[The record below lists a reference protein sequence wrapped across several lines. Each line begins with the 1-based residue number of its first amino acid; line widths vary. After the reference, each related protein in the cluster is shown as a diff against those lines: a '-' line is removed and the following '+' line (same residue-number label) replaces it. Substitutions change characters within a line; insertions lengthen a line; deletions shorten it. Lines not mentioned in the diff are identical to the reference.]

1 MAWISPPNT
10 GASNTWVNKDNIK
23 TYNTTTYARGYT
35 SITYTTYR
43 EWITARFDNSP
54 LFKKSIRYR
63 IVNPNITENTAA
75 SVVYKVEISPDG
87 GSYEQ
92 IHEGTIP
99 KGNTFSN
106 AIATNKDV
114 LYCKITIRSGT
125 AGHKAYA
132 DIYYIQAETFDIPS
146 VTTVGASS
154 VSQTGATLRGSITNT
169 GGQNCTSRGFF
180 YKIGSGGTQMTI
192 GNTGSFGTGEFTREL
207 SGLNPATTYY
217 YQAFA
222 YSPNVGTGTGVW
234 RTFTTQSP
242 PSAPSVTVSDATK
255 VTVDSA
261 QLNGRISS
269 INGATCSVRGFQ
281 WKKGVDGT
289 VYNVYDSGSFGVGDF
304 NKTITGLDDETE
316 YYFRSYATNAYGT
329 TYSSSWKTFTTLVI
343 LPPSVDTLD
352 VEENTH
358 NSAILRGEVTFSD
371 ERPIIEVGFEYRL
384 GVDGELFYTA
394 EQGDDFG
401 EEEFELPI
409 FGLIH
414 YAEYHYRAYAKSDSG
429 KAYGEWKS
437 FWTDASIP
445 VVETLSCSGI
455 RSTSVTANARLISTG
470 GKDCTERGFCYTDED
485 RDPDT
490 NDTKVNETS
499 VPGFDI
505 GDFSLEITGLTP
517 NTNYRIRS
525 YVINEE
531 GIAYGSSV
539 YITGYVFTP
548 NATTYFT
555 NFFNKCYIVNGVDG
569 VVKYDGQFVNKVG
582 ITPPETQASGTASG
596 SGSGLG
602 AGDYKFV
609 YTFVD
614 YHGYES
620 NPSPD
625 SDAIPTSAEEKI
637 TLTIGVSEDP
647 KIVKRN
653 IYRTAVNGGTYY
665 YDGTVD
671 DNTSTS
677 YESTKADIA
686 LGSLLEIDHYPP
698 PEGSH
703 LIAKKGNRILIGY
716 KDDLVL
722 SKLVDV
728 EYFPPDWFI
737 KTSLRQTITGIAEQ
751 LDTLPVFTENSVER
765 LLGTDEDNF
774 VFKNAYSK
782 RGCYAPRSVVSC
794 ENIIVFL
801 SSDGIYYFDGEHVGS
816 FNLRLNRYV
825 KENVNLKYIHKAAG
839 VYYNH
844 LYMVSYPK
852 GNSTVNN
859 ETIYVNIANR
869 TTGIY
874 DFAFSCYSNW
884 DRGGDNNELFGGSVR
899 DGTIYQIDNNLTK
912 DENYFINCQD
922 ETDFM
927 DFGYPEVFKQ
937 FYHVYIK
944 VKSTQPT
951 VLTMYYTL
959 DDNEELEKDIAIEA
973 DRTRWYKID
982 LEGGGQRGRAIK
994 LRPYINDPYDVTF
1007 CGYMIV
1013 FDIEGIEYA

>member
-1 MAWISPPNT
+1 MAWISAT
-10 GASNTWVNKDNIK
+10 SVSIVGSWVNKDNIK
-23 TYNTTTYARGYT
+23 TYNTTTYARGTTSAPFTSYT
-35 SITYTTYR
+35 ESITAMF
-43 EWITARFDNSP
+43 TAGS
-54 LFKKSIRYR
+54 KKSIRYR
-63 IVNPNITENTAA
+63 VSNPAGASDPSFVVTYKIEIT
-75 SVVYKVEISPDG
+75 DG
-87 GSYEQ
+87 SAWELL
-92 IHEGTIP
+92 HEGSIVP
-99 KGNTFSN
+99 GNSFANTLPV
-106 AIATNKDV
+106 NKNCT
-114 LYCKITIRSGT
+114 YCRLSMRSGT
-125 AGHKAYA
+125 AFHQG
-132 DIYYIQAETFDIPS
+132 IFNVYYIQAEVPDPPS
-146 VTTVGASS
+146 VTTVGASGITQTSANLSGNITATGGYS
-154 VSQTGATLRGSITNT
+154 VTQRGFVYKLGSSGVEHYLDQQGSFGTGSYSQTLSGLTYSSTYYYRAFAFHPQGGSPGFGAWKNFTTQSPPPPPDAPNVTTTDAMKVTINSAQLNGNITALN
-169 GGQNCTSRGFF
+169 GANCTRRGFK
-180 YKIGSGGTQMTI
+180 YKKGESGGVADI
-192 GNTGSFGTGEFTREL
+192 YDTGSFGTGVF
-207 SGLNPATTYY
+207 S
-217 YQAFA
+217 
-222 YSPNVGTGTGVW
+222 
-234 RTFTTQSP
+234 
-242 PSAPSVTVSDATK
+242 
-255 VTVDSA
+255 
-261 QLNGRISS
+261 
-269 INGATCSVRGFQ
+269 
-281 WKKGVDGT
+281 
-289 VYNVYDSGSFGVGDF
+289 
-304 NKTITGLDDETE
+304 KTISGLDDNTK
-316 YYFRSYATNAYGT
+316 YYFQAYAMNPYGT
-329 TYSSSWKTFTTLVI
+329 KEGSWKNFTTLVI
-343 LPPSVDTLD
+343 APPTVKTIDI
-352 VEENTH
+352 ENKTH
-358 NSAILRGEVTFSD
+358 NSAMLKGEVTFSD
-371 ERPIIEVGFEYRL
+371 NRPIIEIGFEYKF
-384 GVDGELFYTA
+384 GEDGELFYTA
-394 EQGDDFG
+394 EQGEDFG
-401 EEEFELPI
+401 EETFELPI
-409 FGLIH
+409 FGLVH
-414 YAEYHYRAYAKSDSG
+414 YAKYYYRAYAISDGG
-429 KAYGEWKS
+429 KAYGTWKS

-455 RSTSVTANARLISTG
+455 KSTSVIANARLISTG
-470 GKDCTERGFCYTDED
+470 GKTCTDRGFCYTDED
-485 RDPDT
+485 RDPDIS
-490 NDTKVNETS
+490 DTKVDETS

-531 GIAYGSSV
+531 GIAYGNSV

-582 ITPPETQASGTASG
+582 ISPPTNAPTGTASG

-602 AGDYKFV
+602 AGKYKFV

-625 SDAIPTSAEEKI
+625 SAEIDTSADEKI
-637 TLTIGVSEDP
+637 TLTIGVSPDP

-665 YDGTVD
+665 YDGYVD
-671 DNTSTS
+671 DNTSLS

-686 LGSLLEIDHYPP
+686 LGSILEIDHYPP

-825 KENVNLKYIHKAAG
+825 KENVNLKHIHKAAG
-839 VYYNH
+839 AYYNH

-852 GNSTVNN
+852 GDSAVNN

-899 DGTIYQIDNNLTK
+899 DGTIYQIDNKLTT
-912 DENYFINCQD
+912 DEDYFINCQD

-937 FYHVYIK
+937 FYHIYIK
-944 VKSTQPT
+944 VKSTAPT
-951 VLTMYYTL
+951 ILTMYYTL
-959 DDNEELEKDIAIEA
+959 DDNEEQEKYIQIEPST
-973 DRTRWYKID
+973 TRWYKID